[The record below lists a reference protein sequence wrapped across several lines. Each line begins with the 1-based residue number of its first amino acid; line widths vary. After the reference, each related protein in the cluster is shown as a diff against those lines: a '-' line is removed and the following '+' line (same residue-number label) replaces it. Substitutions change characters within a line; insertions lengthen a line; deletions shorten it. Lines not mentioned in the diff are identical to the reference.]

1 MIAAGPG
8 FSGGDPYAA
17 AQLFIGLVVF
27 AAVLALSRQGNRAF
41 SPAMVYLLLGAAAAG
56 LARALGVDWLD
67 PVDDSQTIERISE
80 FAVIV
85 ALFGAGLKLD
95 RPLRW
100 GRWSSTARLILIVM
114 PLTIAAVAAFGAIA
128 MGLSFGAAI
137 VLGAALS
144 PTDPVLASDVQVGP
158 PGEGQEREPQFALT
172 SEAGLNDG
180 VAFPFVI
187 LGTLIAA
194 EGGTAWLA
202 EWLVADVIYGIGV
215 GVGLGAAAGYLIAAG
230 ARWLRDR
237 NWLLAEFDGW
247 LSLAAVLAVY
257 GATELV
263 GAYGFLA
270 AFASGLGFRRHA
282 KGGES
287 HGRVHAGADTVEK
300 VTELT
305 LVLLLGSLV
314 TAAGLA
320 APGVA
325 GWMLVPLLLFAV
337 RPLATLGAFA
347 RSSVPLRERAFIGWF
362 GIRGI
367 GSLYYAAVVV
377 HAGVLKEPE
386 AVKVFWS
393 VVVLTAIS
401 ILVHGVTATSLTRR
415 VEAAD
420 ARGRTEG

>member
-8 FSGGDPYAA
+8 FAGGEPYAA
-17 AQLFIGLVVF
+17 AQLFVGLVIF
-27 AAVLALSRQGNRAF
+27 AAVLALSRQGSRAF
-41 SPAMVYLLLGAAAAG
+41 SPAMVYLLMGVAAAG

-67 PVDDSQTIERISE
+67 PVDDSQVIERVSE

-100 GRWSSTARLILIVM
+100 ARWSSTARLILIVM

-128 MGLSFGAAI
+128 MGLSIGAAI

-158 PGEGQEREPQFALT
+158 PGEGKEREPQFALT

-180 VAFPFVI
+180 IAFPFVI
-187 LGTLIAA
+187 LGILIAA
-194 EGGTAWLA
+194 EGGTGWFS
-202 EWLVADVIYGIGV
+202 EWLVADVVYGIGV
-215 GVGLGAAAGYLIAAG
+215 GVGLGAVAGYLIAAG

-282 KGGES
+282 MGGES

-325 GWMLVPLLLFAV
+325 GWLLVPLLLFAI

-377 HAGVLKEPE
+377 HAGVLDESE
-386 AVKVFWS
+386 AVKVFWT
-393 VVVLTAIS
+393 VVVLTAVS
-401 ILVHGVTATSLTRR
+401 IMVHGVTAASLTRR
-415 VEAAD
+415 VETAA
-420 ARGRTEG
+420 ARGRAAG